1 MMNFGPAAR
10 IFLRYIA
17 AALVSYG
24 ILPID
29 VGAQVAVDPDLIAIT
44 GAALGVAV
52 EGVYALAK
60 RRGWAT

>member
-29 VGAQVAVDPDLIAIT
+29 VGAQVAVDPDLIAMT
-44 GAALGVAV
+44 GAALGAAV